1 MAGDHSLINEGLKH
15 AFAFLWIGGNIA
27 YWLVTFFVYE
37 NEARYHYIRFLTGP
51 AVSIAKACGAC
62 LNLNSMLILLPVCR
76 NLISFLRGSVETN
89 ACCRRS
95 VRRLLDK
102 NLTFHKA
109 LAYLIVILSIAH
121 CIAHFFNFQYLYDAQ
136 VYSDDGTLE
145 RFLSDLDDHDNDTWI
160 NPVRNST
167 IKLFG
172 LGVIEQGLRRVAGW
186 SGVVITVALLL
197 MFTSATQFIRHSYF
211 ETFWFTHHLFI
222 IYYGFLLVHGAEG
235 VVRSQNNTEVHN
247 PFYCESIGVNN
258 FTFDERCT
266 AHPTFV
272 KGSPASYKW
281 VAGPLF
287 LYFIERLIRFV
298 RSCQSVTIT
307 RVVKHPSRVFELRMK
322 KKGFEML
329 AGQYIFLKCPRISH
343 LQWHPFTL
351 TSSPDED
358 FFSVHIRTAGDWTTS
373 LSMAVGATSKD
384 PIAAEDLPR
393 VAVDGPFGT
402 ASIDIFKYQVGMCV
416 AAGIGVTPFA
426 SILKSIWYKIREGDE
441 ELKLRKVYFFW
452 VCPDTNAFEWFSELL
467 ENLETEM
474 ADQGRSDFLNY
485 NIYLTRG
492 WSSKQ
497 AKNIYLQEEEN
508 TDAITGLR
516 QKTHYGRPVWDN
528 IFKQIASDNPGVNAG
543 VFFCGPSALSH
554 VLHKNSNLHSSIT
567 REGCRFFYN
576 KENF

>member
-1 MAGDHSLINEGLKH
+1 MGDRLINEGLKY
-15 AFAFLWIGGNIA
+15 AFVLLWIAGNIA
-27 YWLVTFFVYE
+27 LWLVTFFEYE
-37 NEARYHYIRFLTGP
+37 DTARYHYIRFLTGP

-76 NLISFLRGSVETN
+76 NLISFFRGSVETN

-102 NLTFHKA
+102 NLTFHKT
-109 LAYLIVILSIAH
+109 LAYMIVVLSIVH

-136 VYSDDGTLE
+136 VDGPEGSLK
-145 RFLSDLDDHDNDTWI
+145 RFLSDLDDVGNNTWI
-160 NPVRNST
+160 NPVRPPPT
-167 IKLFG
+167 TLYG
-172 LGVIEQGLRRVAGW
+172 LGVIQQGLRRVAGW
-186 SGVVITVALLL
+186 SGVVITMALLV
-197 MFTSATQFIRHSYF
+197 MFTSATEFIRRSYF

-222 IYYGFLLVHGAEG
+222 IYFGFLLVHGVEG
-235 VVRSQNNTEVHN
+235 VVRSQSNTDIHDPFFCEDVPVTEWKLDANCTTN
-247 PFYCESIGVNN
+247 PM
-258 FTFDERCT
+258 
-266 AHPTFV
+266 FV

-281 VAGPLF
+281 VTGPLI
-287 LYFIERLIRFV
+287 LYFIERLIRFI

-307 RVVKHPSRVFELRMK
+307 KVVKHPSRVVELRMK
-322 KKGFEML
+322 KKGFSML
-329 AGQYIFLKCPRISH
+329 PGQYIFLKCPQLSH

-358 FFSVHIRTAGDWTTS
+358 FFSVHIRTVGDWTSS
-373 LSMAVGATSKD
+373 LALVCGATSKD
-384 PIAAEDLPR
+384 PVAAEALPR
-393 VAVDGPFGT
+393 VSVDGPFGT

-416 AAGIGVTPFA
+416 GAGIGVTPFA
-426 SILKSIWYKIREGDE
+426 SILKSIWYKIKTGDE
-441 ELKLRKVYFFW
+441 DLKLRKVYFFW

-467 ENLETEM
+467 EELETEL
-474 ADQGRSDFLNY
+474 ADLGRTDFLNY

-492 WSSKQ
+492 WSSRQ
-497 AKNIYLQEEEN
+497 AKNIYLHEEEN
-508 TDAITGLR
+508 EDAITGLR
-516 QKTHYGRPVWDN
+516 QKTHYGRPKWDD

-567 REGCRFFYN
+567 RDGCRFFYN